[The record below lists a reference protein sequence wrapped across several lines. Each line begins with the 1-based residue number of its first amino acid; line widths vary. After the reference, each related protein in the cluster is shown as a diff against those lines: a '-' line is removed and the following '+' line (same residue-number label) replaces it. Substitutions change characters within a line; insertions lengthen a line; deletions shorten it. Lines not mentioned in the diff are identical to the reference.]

1 MAVEGYAAAGLA
13 ADAYV
18 LKINNRKLLNG
29 LLTAASVVDQGQK
42 LAVLRAVGM
51 PVAVANAV
59 PEVKAMCSVQLTR
72 SGGAGAI
79 REFAEVLLKA
89 RGEWVAV
96 TERYVAE
103 RSVAAVESAR

>member
-1 MAVEGYAAAGLA
+1 MQQGRSHVQI
-13 ADAYV
+13 V
-18 LKINNRKLLNG
+18 R
-29 LLTAASVVDQGQK
+29 LTASVGTV
-42 LAVLRAVGM
+42 VVTVGM

-89 RGEWVAV
+89 RGEWVAM